1 VTYPNEKVASY
12 ISAHFI
18 PVKLNIKESGDLAG
32 KFQANW
38 TPTILCV
45 DQEGM
50 PRHRLIGFLPPDD
63 YLAELVLARGRW
75 FFDQGRYDDAA
86 TIFGELVKQFSNSP
100 QAPEA
105 QYWLGVS
112 RYKKSGN
119 RDDLIKA
126 WEELGKR
133 YPGSYWARKV
143 PFLYP

>member
-1 VTYPNEKVASY
+1 VTYPHEKVAAY
-12 ISAHFI
+12 VSAHFI
-18 PVKLNIKESGDLAG
+18 PLKLNIKEHGDLAG

-45 DQEGM
+45 DQDGVS
-50 PRHRLIGFLPPDD
+50 RHRLIGFLPPDD
-63 YLAELVLARGRW
+63 YLVELILVRGRW
-75 FFDQGRYDDAA
+75 FFDQGKHDEAVTTFA
-86 TIFGELVKQFSNSP
+86 GLVKEFPNSP

-112 RYKKSGN
+112 RYRKSGN
-119 RDDLIKA
+119 RDELIKA

-143 PFLYP
+143 PFLYQ